1 MSKPY
6 PALCREC
13 KWSRKEDNRDSYLRC
28 VHPIVNANDPWALSK
43 GSNNYGSDTHNERQK
58 RGWFANCGMK
68 GKLWESK
75 DDGLLY

>member
-13 KWSRKEDNRDSYLRC
+13 KWSRKEDNRGSYLRC
-28 VHPIVNANDPWALSK
+28 VHPIVNANDPWALSG
-43 GSNNYGSDTHNERQK
+43 GSNNYGSDTHNEREK

-68 GKLWESK
+68 GKLWEPK
-75 DDGLLY
+75 NV